1 MATDSIK
8 FGECT
13 AMTDYLFAKP
23 TFLGGMSRAL
33 DLGGTLNVYNDS
45 PSPDVADALALK
57 SDWMSVGQ
65 DLWNAVDKFGSEH
78 DVEKS

>member
-1 MATDSIK
+1 
-8 FGECT
+8 
-13 AMTDYLFAKP
+13 MTDYLFAKP